1 MPPDRKAIKQLSTVE
16 NRLAVCT
23 EYTKL
28 WRDYFGYFAD
38 GFDEKQVISDQDE
51 QRFFQ
56 LMNILAMNHYRFAE
70 MAAEH
75 LKESDGIL
83 KVLSDTVS
91 LSAIKQMSEAQ
102 FSKLLIDWHTL
113 FIAMNKAIGKLKTQL
128 PVPKEG
134 K

>member
-1 MPPDRKAIKQLSTVE
+1 MSTVE

-28 WRDYFGYFAD
+28 WKDYFAFYAD
-38 GFDEKQVISDQDE
+38 GFDEKQVIGDQDE
-51 QRFFQ
+51 MRFFQ
-56 LMNILAMNHYRFAE
+56 LMNILAMNHYRFSE

-75 LKESDGIL
+75 FKDSAGIL
-83 KVLSDTVS
+83 QVLADTVS
-91 LSAIKQMSEAQ
+91 LNAIRQMSEAQ

-128 PVPKEG
+128 PAPKEG